1 MFLRLGKAGW
11 YCVTK
16 GSIFFCVLLSLFSSD
31 LSLSV
36 KLSSDRIFSENFF
49 WYPLFFRR
57 VLKLCMLLLNVK
69 TDEFVLKRRSLS
81 PFMNP
86 FLTLGG

>member
-11 YCVTK
+11 YCLGK
-16 GSIFFCVLLSLFSSD
+16 GNIFFCVLLSLFSSD

-36 KLSSDRIFSENFF
+36 KLTTHRIFSENLFG
-49 WYPLFFRR
+49 YPVFFRR
-57 VLKLCMLLLNVK
+57 VLKLGMLLLNVK
-69 TDEFVLKRRSLS
+69 TDEFVLRRRSAS

-86 FLTLGG
+86 FLTPGG

>member
-16 GSIFFCVLLSLFSSD
+16 GNIFFCVLLSLFSSD

-36 KLSSDRIFSENFF
+36 KLTSDRNFSENLFG
-49 WYPLFFRR
+49 YPLFFRH
-57 VLKLCMLLLNVK
+57 VVKLCVLLLNVK
-69 TDEFVLKRRSLS
+69 TDEFVLRRHSAS

-86 FLTLGG
+86 FLTPGG